1 MVLVYECGIILHI
14 ISCLLLVI
22 VLVSTCNAQ
31 EEPFAQDV
39 MVLIFC
45 RTSACFL
52 TVASVHFPL
61 TSFELLFLCLLL
73 LGFYYSANCLFISLA
88 HLLLGLF
95 LVNNIRGSVHYTGP
109 FCESEWISRAY
120 INCNK

>member
-22 VLVSTCNAQ
+22 VFVSTCNAQ

-95 LVNNIRGSVHYTGP
+95 LVNNIRGSVHYTSP